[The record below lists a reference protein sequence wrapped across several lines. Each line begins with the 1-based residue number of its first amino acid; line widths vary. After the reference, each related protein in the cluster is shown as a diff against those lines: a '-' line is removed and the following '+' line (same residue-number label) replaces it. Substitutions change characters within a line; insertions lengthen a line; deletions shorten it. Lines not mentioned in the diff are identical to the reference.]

1 VERVREYL
9 KRLWLFFSDPQVYW
23 RLFSL
28 ALALILW
35 LLAAGE
41 GDIGGTERFYTLPLT
56 AQNLPADQA
65 LLDPLPNVK
74 VRLRGLSPI
83 LSLIEDDLQ
92 AVIDLSHAEEGQ
104 MSYSV
109 SVPTPVGVEV
119 ESISPQWVT
128 VRTEQILTAEYPVQ
142 VGLLNIYPQ
151 ALMHKVTPIPSTVA
165 VTAPRS
171 LLAQVDQVV
180 AYISVGDTLG
190 SSRETV
196 PVVAIDGSGK
206 PLQGVKL
213 DPGLITLE
221 IEYQSLGES

>member
-1 VERVREYL
+1 MESIRKHL

-28 ALALILW
+28 ALAVILW

-56 AQNLPADQA
+56 AQNLPEDQA
-65 LLDPLPNVK
+65 LLDPLPTVR

-83 LSLIEDDLQ
+83 LTMIEDDLQ

-104 MSYSV
+104 MSYNV
-109 SVPTPVGVEV
+109 NVPAPVGVEV
-119 ESISPQWVT
+119 VSISPQWVT
-128 VRTEQILTAEYPVQ
+128 VRTEQILTAEFPVQ
-142 VGLLNIYPQ
+142 VGLLNVYPQ
-151 ALMHKVTPIPSTVA
+151 ALMHQVTPVPSTIT

-180 AYISVGDTLG
+180 AYISVGDTFG
-190 SSRETV
+190 RFRETV
-196 PVVAIDGSGK
+196 PVVAIDASGK
-206 PLQGVKL
+206 PLQGVQL
-213 DPGLITLE
+213 NPGLITLE
-221 IEYQSLGES
+221 VENQSFEES

>member
-1 VERVREYL
+1 MESIRKHL

-28 ALALILW
+28 ALAVILW

-56 AQNLPADQA
+56 AQNLPEDQA
-65 LLDPLPNVK
+65 LLDPLPTVR

-83 LSLIEDDLQ
+83 LTMIEDDLQ

-104 MSYSV
+104 MSYNV
-109 SVPTPVGVEV
+109 NVPAPVGVEV
-119 ESISPQWVT
+119 VSISPQWVT
-128 VRTEQILTAEYPVQ
+128 VRTEQILTAEFSVQ
-142 VGLLNIYPQ
+142 VGLLNVYPQ
-151 ALMHKVTPIPSTVA
+151 ALMHQVTPVPSTIT

-180 AYISVGDTLG
+180 AYISVGDTFG
-190 SSRETV
+190 SFRETV
-196 PVVAIDGSGK
+196 PVVAIDASGK
-206 PLQGVKL
+206 PLQGVQL
-213 DPGLITLE
+213 NPGLITLE
-221 IEYQSLGES
+221 VENQSFEES